1 MKQNTN
7 NSEGSPIL
15 MDENTL
21 NPTMNDISICPDPKC
36 GNDTF
41 YGTDYGRWFCS
52 KCRREI
58 RENKN
63 FKGGKLLNTKPNKQ
77 SGDSV

>member
-1 MKQNTN
+1 METEN
-7 NSEGSPIL
+7 PIL

-21 NPTMNDISICPDPKC
+21 NPTMNDICICPDSKC

-41 YGTDYGRWFCS
+41 YHTDYGRVFCS
-52 KCRREI
+52 KCRREV

-63 FKGGKLLNTKPNKQ
+63 FKGGRLLTTTPHPSAQKEKM
-77 SGDSV
+77 